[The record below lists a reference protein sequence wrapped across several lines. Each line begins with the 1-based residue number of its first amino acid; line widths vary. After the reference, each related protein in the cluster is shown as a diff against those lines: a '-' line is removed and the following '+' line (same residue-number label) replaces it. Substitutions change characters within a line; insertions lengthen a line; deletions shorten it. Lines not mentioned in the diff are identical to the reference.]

1 MFSYFAVSQ
10 SSTPILHLY
19 GLFWGAVVQQQSNS
33 PGIDSWLP
41 WIVFMLYTYI
51 HTYTHIHIYV
61 FLLALSTPDSTERS
75 VQHHQLFDSKHYNTM
90 PFSLSLCLP
99 LIIFSRPVSMK
110 IFTTFASLGRGA
122 ASPQPRP
129 AHLYLPV
136 PAGRARGPSPRPQC
150 PEARR
155 HRSPEAD
162 ADLLRARRGAGGR
175 GGTGERGCPHGLI
188 PADESLLTLPRL
200 LLPGTKAS
208 ALVRS

>member
-99 LIIFSRPVSMK
+99 LIIF
-110 IFTTFASLGRGA
+110 FQASFNEDLHHVR
-122 ASPQPRP
+122 QPRP
-129 AHLYLPV
+129 GRSEP
-136 PAGRARGPSPRPQC
+136 PAPPGPSLPARSRRQSPGPISPPAVPGGAEAPQ
-150 PEARR
+150 P
-155 HRSPEAD
+155 
-162 ADLLRARRGAGGR
+162 GG
-175 GGTGERGCPHGLI
+175 
-188 PADESLLTLPRL
+188 
-200 LLPGTKAS
+200 
-208 ALVRS
+208 